1 MYGEEELE
9 GEVEL
14 WIVKD
19 KLDVGLV
26 VLGEVVV
33 TTVTGLEEVVT
44 DVLGLE
50 EVVAVTVVKLEDM
63 FVVSSISL
71 VKEEFRLSCFV
82 VMVVLVG
89 LLGVIEEESDC
100 LFCLFCLYF
109 IM

>member
-26 VLGEVVV
+26 ILGKVV
-33 TTVTGLEEVVT
+33 TMVTGLEEVVT
-44 DVLGLE
+44 DVPGLE
-50 EVVAVTVVKLEDM
+50 EVVASIVVELEDM
-63 FVVSSISL
+63 FVVFLITL

-89 LLGVIEEESDC
+89 LLGVIEEDPIC